1 MRRSVL
7 VEGYGMPLGP
17 GTGRDPAPRTNLAG
31 THRGPAGR
39 SRPAPARSRSSRR
52 RLRLGKTRQT
62 LTNLGLRG
70 QIAHKGEK
78 PPIRAS
84 RPWHLERTNA
94 WHNAFNRFQRCYE
107 RHEQVIGAFF
117 DLADTII
124 AVRSLIRRAL
134 DHPPLG
140 HPTYPTTVIN
150 TSIRATSKARR

>member
-1 MRRSVL
+1 LLARTL
-7 VEGYGMPLGP
+7 DLLADLGP
-17 GTGRDPAPRTNLAG
+17 L
-31 THRGPAGR
+31 
-39 SRPAPARSRSSRR
+39 PARSRSSRR

-62 LTNLGLRG
+62 LTTLGLRG

-84 RPWHLERTNA
+84 RRWHLERTNA

-107 RHEQVIGAFF
+107 RREKVIDTFL

-124 AVRSLIRRAL
+124 AVRSLIRRGL

-140 HPTYPTTVIN
+140 HPTYPATVIN
-150 TSIRATSKARR
+150 TSIRATSSRAAPHARRRASAGRVGVGGSGRRD

>member
-78 PPIRAS
+78 TPIRAS

-107 RHEQVIGAFF
+107 RREKVIDAFF
-117 DLADTII
+117 DLPT
-124 AVRSLIRRAL
+124 RSSPCVASSAG
-134 DHPPLG
+134 PG
-140 HPTYPTTVIN
+140 SPTAGTPDLPGN
-150 TSIRATSKARR
+150 RD

>member
-1 MRRSVL
+1 MDLLADLGRLLRDHVHL
-7 VEGYGMPLGP
+7 DAGY
-17 GTGRDPAPRTNLAG
+17 D
-31 THRGPAGR
+31 
-39 SRPAPARSRSSRR
+39 SERPARPSP
-52 RLRLGKTRQT
+52 
-62 LTNLGLRG
+62 NLGLRG
-70 QIAHKGEK
+70 QIADKGEK

-124 AVRSLIRRAL
+124 AVRSLIRRGL

-140 HPTYPTTVIN
+140 HPTYPATVIN
-150 TSIRATSKARR
+150 TSIRATSKALR